1 MADLLYIDLLI
12 NDGNFSL
19 NTGHAPVTCNTHQSN
34 GQDIVHAI
42 IESGLIVELI
52 AERGPILRAD
62 IFTQLELLV
71 ESDERIIP
79 GTVVIEEESAKRLF
93 VTAQTY
99 EFGTISAG
107 VTL

>member
-1 MADLLYIDLLI
+1 MTDLLYIDLLI
-12 NDGNFSL
+12 TDGNFTL
-19 NTGHAPVTCNTHQSN
+19 NTGNEPVTCSNQQSI

-52 AERGPILRAD
+52 AERGSILRAD

-79 GTVVIEEESAKRLF
+79 GTVIIQEESARRLF

-99 EFGTISAG
+99 EFGTINTG

>member
-1 MADLLYIDLLI
+1 MDELLFIDLLVD
-12 NDGNFSL
+12 NGNFSL
-19 NTGHAPVTCNTHQSN
+19 NAGNEPVTCYNQKSI
-34 GQDIVHAI
+34 GQDIVHSV
-42 IESGLIVELI
+42 IESGLVVELI

-62 IFTQLELLV
+62 IFTQLEMLV

-79 GTVVIEEESAKRLF
+79 GTVIIQEESARRLF

-99 EFGTISAG
+99 EFGTINAG

>member
-19 NTGHAPVTCNTHQSN
+19 NTGNEPITCNNQQSI

>member
-12 NDGNFSL
+12 SDGNFTL
-19 NTGHAPVTCNTHQSN
+19 NTGNEPVACNNQQSI

-99 EFGTISAG
+99 EFGTINAG